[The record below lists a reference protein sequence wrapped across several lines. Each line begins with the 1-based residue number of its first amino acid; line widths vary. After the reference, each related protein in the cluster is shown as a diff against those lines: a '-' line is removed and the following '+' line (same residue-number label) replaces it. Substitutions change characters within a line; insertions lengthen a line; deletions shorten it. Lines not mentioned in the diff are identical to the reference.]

1 MESSDSENDS
11 DYVPEDP
18 EVIQELEKEKEKL
31 KISDISHRRKRKAE
45 TWWDEMQADDR
56 KYITDIMS
64 NAIHSQII
72 TLERPV
78 KRFRRSVKNFISW
91 YKGFSV
97 ANLLA
102 ETNEEKYKSA
112 AEKSAEEELKQRA
125 LESARRVLKKTKVLE
140 SRKFA
145 GKEVL

>member
-1 MESSDSENDS
+1 MDSDDSENDS
-11 DYVPEDP
+11 DYAPEDP
-18 EVIQELEKEKEKL
+18 EVIQELEKENEKL

-64 NAIHSQII
+64 SAIHSEVI

-78 KRFRRSVKNFISW
+78 KRFRRSVKQFMGW
-91 YKGFSV
+91 YKGLSV
-97 ANLLA
+97 ANLLV
-102 ETNEEKYKSA
+102 ETSEEKYKSA
-112 AEKSAEEELKQRA
+112 ADKFTSDELKQKA

-140 SRKFA
+140 SRRFA